1 MRYWPTVRPG
11 GLSYMGYIG
20 MCGPKVYD
28 FSVVLVIN
36 SVSILA
42 DFGHFGHKYGFCHS
56 NLDMGMFLRRSHFF
70 IIIENKINKSP
81 SQIMF
86 TVV

>member
-1 MRYWPTVRPG
+1 
-11 GLSYMGYIG
+11 MGYIG
-20 MCGPKVYD
+20 VCGPKVCD

-42 DFGHFGHKYGFCHS
+42 DFGHFGHKYCFCHS
-56 NLDMGMFLRRSHFF
+56 NLDMGMLLRRSHFF